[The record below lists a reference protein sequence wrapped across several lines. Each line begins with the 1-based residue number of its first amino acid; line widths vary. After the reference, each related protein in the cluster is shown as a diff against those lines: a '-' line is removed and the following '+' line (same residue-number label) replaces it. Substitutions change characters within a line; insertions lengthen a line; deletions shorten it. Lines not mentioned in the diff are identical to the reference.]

1 MEALAF
7 IVMGFVMGL
16 YFSDVYD
23 DYLKRKYSL
32 QQYLPVSKMAYP
44 LDRVRLIRHWEV
56 PIYERRYLY

>member
-32 QQYLPVSKMAYP
+32 QQEGYTMMKYSRGAFY
-44 LDRVRLIRHWEV
+44 
-56 PIYERRYLY
+56 